1 MLISLK
7 NTYNEY
13 SPKFWLVV
21 GVSFIDRIGRTMLFP
36 FFSLYITWKF
46 GVGMTQAGIVL
57 GIFAAFGMVGNM
69 IGGALTDKFGRRKLI
84 IFGLISSAL
93 STLSLGLV
101 NELAMLYPLAVV
113 VGLLSHIAEPAHQAM
128 IADILPKEKRAEGF
142 GVLRVVANLSWIIGP
157 TIGGF
162 VANHSYFTLFVTD
175 AIISSVVAILFYFLI
190 RETKP
195 ETNVEMKSES
205 MLQTFKGYFFVL
217 QNKAYMAFITMSIL
231 TGLVY
236 LQMYNSLSVYLR
248 DNHSVDPQGYGFLM
262 TTSAVTVILLQFWTT
277 RRIKH
282 RAPFT
287 MMALGTFFYSIGFVM
302 FGLDPLGA
310 FSGLNFFNRWSISLS
325 GTYIWF
331 IGAIVII
338 TIGEMIIMP
347 VSQALAANFS
357 SEEMRGRYM
366 AIFSLAWTIPATFG
380 PGLAG
385 LILDNKSYN
394 PNLLWYIGGVLCL
407 VSVVGFYLLHLR
419 LSGQKRF
426 AATPADPEV
435 AIPALQPKTP

>member
-7 NTYNEY
+7 KTYNEY

-21 GVSFIDRIGRTMLFP
+21 GVFFIDRIGRTMLFP

-84 IFGLISSAL
+84 IFGLFSSAL

-101 NELAMLYPLAVV
+101 NELAMLYPLAVI
-113 VGLLSHIAEPAHQAM
+113 VGLFSSIAEPAHQAM
-128 IADILPKEKRAEGF
+128 IADILPEEKRAEGF
-142 GVLRVVANLSWIIGP
+142 GMLRVVANLSWIIGP

-162 VANHSYFTLFVTD
+162 VANQSYLALFVTD

-190 RETKP
+190 SETKP
-195 ETNVEMKSES
+195 KTSIEAESAS
-205 MLQTFKGYFFVL
+205 MLQTFRGYFVVIRNVSF
-217 QNKAYMAFITMSIL
+217 MAFITASIL
-231 TGLVY
+231 MGLVY

-248 DNHSVDPQGYGFLM
+248 DNHSIDPQGYGFLM

-287 MMALGTFFYSIGFVM
+287 MMALGAFFYSIGFVM
-302 FGLDPLGA
+302 FGLDPLSA
-310 FSGLNFFNRWSISLS
+310 FSSSFLINHWSFSLS

-331 IGAIVII
+331 MSAIVII
-338 TIGEMIIMP
+338 TIGEMIVMP
-347 VSQALAANFS
+347 VSQALAANFAP
-357 SEEMRGRYM
+357 EEMRGRYM
-366 AIFSLAWTIPATFG
+366 AIFSLAWAIPATFG

-407 VSVVGFYLLHLR
+407 ISVVGFYLLHLS
-419 LSGQKRF
+419 LSRQKRF
-426 AATPADPEV
+426 AATPA
-435 AIPALQPKTP
+435 APAMQEAELKV